1 MGIKLNLKRKK
12 KIMLSVIP
20 QDSNNNRNIDV
31 MFGVLGPISQQELS
45 HISKGNFISK
55 DPRSRK
61 NKYTKEYKAANRLS
75 QEFNSSMSDQ
85 RGSGFVGIYSKF
97 INDQNKKVKPPTNL
111 RLWKPE
117 QK

>member
-1 MGIKLNLKRKK
+1 MG
-12 KIMLSVIP
+12 
-20 QDSNNNRNIDV
+20 NNNRNIDV

-61 NKYTKEYKAANRLS
+61 NKYTKEYKAANRLNQNKYTKEYKAANRLN
-75 QEFNSSMSDQ
+75 QEFNFSMNDQ

-97 INDQNKKVKPPTNL
+97 INDQNKKVK
-111 RLWKPE
+111 K
-117 QK
+117 KKKKKKKKKS